1 MPTDGAAVPLT
12 PSLARYTLSRKVFV
26 VDKEF
31 LKYLGVLSGLTL
43 AVWSFVS
50 GLLQGILGYVNP
62 ATFGPAQALAPLPA
76 LFITCLLNA
85 GVVLWVT
92 HRTSLTGKEL
102 GVLVFVVVFGVMFFL
117 PQLDTVY
124 FKETLGIAWG
134 VIGATLASGIGVG
147 WVSAKTVIK
156 YQEERG
162 MAEERS
168 QMKVAI
174 VPPMTKLL
182 LLAMVYVVLY
192 YLLGYFIVWQS
203 SAARL
208 FYSGTQE
215 IAPFWVHMRRQES
228 GLFILQIVRG
238 LLWGWIGYVV
248 SAHILQASLRERMIL
263 VGLALSVGL
272 AFPILVPNPYM
283 PWSVRQVHFV
293 ELLTE
298 NFLFGVLAAWLFKPE
313 MVAN

>member
-1 MPTDGAAVPLT
+1 M
-12 PSLARYTLSRKVFV
+12 

-31 LKYLGVLSGLTL
+31 LKNLGVLGGLTL
-43 AVWSFVS
+43 AVWSFIS
-50 GLLQGILGYVNP
+50 GLLQGIFGYINP
-62 ATFGPAQALAPLPA
+62 ATFGPAQALAPLPT

-85 GVVLWVT
+85 GVVLWIT
-92 HRTSLTGKEL
+92 HRTPLRGRKL

-124 FKETLGIAWG
+124 FKETLGIPWG

-147 WVSAKTVIK
+147 WVSAKIAVK

-162 MAEERS
+162 TAREEN
-168 QMKVAI
+168 QMKIIV
-174 VPPMTKLL
+174 VPPMAKLL
-182 LLAMVYVVLY
+182 LLAMVYVALY
-192 YLLGYFIVWQS
+192 FLFGYFIVWQS

-208 FYSGTQE
+208 FYSGTRA
-215 IAPFWVHMRRQES
+215 IAPFWVHMRHQES
-228 GLFILQIVRG
+228 GLLVLQIVRG

-248 SAHILQASLRERMIL
+248 VMHIPRALSRERMIL

-272 AFPILVPNPYM
+272 AFPILIPNPYM

-298 NFLFGVLAAWLFKPE
+298 NFLFGALAAWIFRPE
-313 MVAN
+313 TMAN

>member
-1 MPTDGAAVPLT
+1 M
-12 PSLARYTLSRKVFV
+12 

-31 LKYLGVLSGLTL
+31 IKYLGVLGGLTL
-43 AVWSFVS
+43 AVWSFIS
-50 GLLQGILGYVNP
+50 GLLQGLFGYINP
-62 ATFGPAQALAPLPA
+62 ATFGPTQALAPLPA

-85 GVVLWVT
+85 GVVLWIT
-92 HRTSLTGKEL
+92 HRTSLTGKKL
-102 GVLVFVVVFGVMFFL
+102 SVLVFVVVFGVMFLL

-124 FKETLGIAWG
+124 FKETLEIPWG
-134 VIGATLASGIGVG
+134 VVIATLASGIGVG
-147 WVSAKTVIK
+147 WVSAKIAIK
-156 YQEERG
+156 YQEDRG
-162 MAEERS
+162 MAREED
-168 QMKVAI
+168 QMKAAT
-174 VPPMTKLL
+174 VPPMAKLL
-182 LLAMVYVVLY
+182 LLAMVYVALY
-192 YLLGYFIVWQS
+192 FLFGYFIVWQS

-228 GLFILQIVRG
+228 GLLILQIVRG
-238 LLWGWIGYVV
+238 LLWGWIGYAVV
-248 SAHILQASLRERMIL
+248 MHIPRASAKERMIL

-298 NFLFGVLAAWLFKPE
+298 NFLFGVLAVWFFGSE
-313 MVAN
+313 MAAN